1 MTPNF
6 SARQLTIMVTVVWL
20 VLLTPPMRSWLE
32 SSMTLHMLVQLPL
45 LFVIGFCWGWAWRR
59 APKQTLSACVLRMV
73 VRVNRWGATGL
84 IVAAFTLT
92 LWMLPRLL
100 DSARLDFSFDL
111 AKFLTVSALAGVAI
125 SISWH
130 ATPAIVRAVVHLE
143 VIATL
148 LRFGWGYLATEER
161 LCLVY
166 LVGDQHRTGSALLL
180 LAAIYALVVVWRPLF
195 GGLRIKPCHDS
206 QSTT

>member
-1 MTPNF
+1 MLNM
-6 SARQLTIMVTVVWL
+6 SGKQMAIMATISWF

-32 SSMTLHMLVQLPL
+32 SSMMLHMLVQLPL
-45 LFVIGFCWGWAWRR
+45 LFVIGFCWGWAWRQAPTKTATGR
-59 APKQTLSACVLRMV
+59 ALSV
-73 VRVNRWGATGL
+73 VTRANRWGATGL

-100 DSARLDFSFDL
+100 DSARLDFNFDL
-111 AKFLTVSALAGVAI
+111 AKFLTVSALGGLAV
-125 SISWH
+125 SVSWH

-143 VIATL
+143 VIATF
-148 LRFGWGYLATEER
+148 LRFGWGYLATEDR

-166 LVGDQHRTGSALLL
+166 LFGDQQRTGRALLV

-195 GGLRIKPCHDS
+195 GGLRIKADRDS
-206 QSTT
+206 RTAV